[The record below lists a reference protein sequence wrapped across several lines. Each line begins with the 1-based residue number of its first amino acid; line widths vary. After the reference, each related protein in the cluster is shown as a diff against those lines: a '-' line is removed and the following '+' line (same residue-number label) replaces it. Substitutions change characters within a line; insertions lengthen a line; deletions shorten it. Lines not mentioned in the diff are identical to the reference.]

1 MIRNSGQQG
10 FCFDVLTVTTN
21 NMVATFV
28 QIFLPLFVLQENP
41 DEVLKAL
48 NALGVDA
55 YRGATQLNI
64 IEPDNGNDHLKHL
77 HTFVTRYPH
86 QAKFLIDHVIYLPV
100 NRTVPFVELD
110 KICAAVDLA
119 LKDTRQ
125 SLVSVKSGQTK
136 LTSKL

>member
-1 MIRNSGQQG
+1 M
-10 FCFDVLTVTTN
+10 CVLN
-21 NMVATFV
+21 K
-28 QIFLPLFVLQENP
+28 LPFSYQDNP

-64 IEPDNGNDHLKHL
+64 VEPDNGNSHLKHL

-86 QAKFLIDHVIYLPV
+86 EAKFLIDHVIYLPV

-110 KICAAVDLA
+110 KISAALEIS
-119 LKDTRQ
+119 LKTTNQ
-125 SLVSVKSGQTK
+125 CLVSVKSHPTK
-136 LTSKL
+136 IASKL